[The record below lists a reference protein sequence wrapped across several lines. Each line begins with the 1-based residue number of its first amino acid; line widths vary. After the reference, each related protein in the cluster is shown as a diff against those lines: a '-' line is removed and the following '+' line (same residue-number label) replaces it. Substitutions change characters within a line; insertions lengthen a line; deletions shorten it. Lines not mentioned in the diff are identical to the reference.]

1 MITAEQCRAARA
13 WLDMTQH
20 ELAVRAG
27 VSISMIRDFESGQRQ
42 PIKNNL
48 LAIKTVFNQEGI
60 YCLSDG
66 TGLSSDRV
74 NYPTTGDRA

>member
-1 MITAEQCRAARA
+1 MITAKQCRAARA

-27 VSISMIRDFESGQRQ
+27 VSISTIRDFETGQRQ

-48 LAIKTVFNQEGI
+48 LAIETVFDQEGI
-60 YCLSDG
+60 YCLSNG
-66 TGLSSDRV
+66 SGLSSDRAD
-74 NYPTTGDRA
+74 PATGDRA

>member
-1 MITAEQCRAARA
+1 MITAKQCRAARA

-48 LAIKTVFNQEGI
+48 LAIETVFDQEGI
-60 YCLSDG
+60 YCLSNG
-66 TGLSSDRV
+66 SGLSSDRMD
-74 NYPTTGDRA
+74 PATGDRA